1 MRALSKL
8 KQENLLFFDIET
20 ASVVGELQLDTPLFD
35 SWSYKVNRD
44 GKTMNNCDIIKTYSE
59 ESGLYPEFAKVV
71 SIVVG
76 KIVEDEIVLVT
87 FDDPDEVTLLNKFNR
102 LVERNIKDK
111 LCGFVNIGFD
121 TPFVFKRMVIN
132 GIIPNEKLDSSG
144 LKPWEVDEIDLAVIW
159 KGTSFARAS
168 LINIATAFGLPSP
181 KDDIS
186 GADVGRVYWAEG
198 AEGLKRIS
206 AYCRKDVATTINI
219 FRSMR
224 HEVPLEL
231 ADSESIEAVEA
242 VPETLINELFNGA
255 KYGVKEKNKLL
266 THLKSLEDKEREKSL
281 TLLDCIVSAAKGKKT
296 KITKAHVRALK
307 KQLEPCTKI

>member
-8 KQENLLFFDIET
+8 NDKNILFYDIET
-20 ASVVGELQLDTPLFD
+20 APVVGELKLDTPLFD
-35 SWSYKVNRD
+35 SWAYKVNRD
-44 GKTMNNCDIIKTYSE
+44 GKTMTNDEVIASYSV

-76 KIVEDEIVLVT
+76 KIIKDEIVLIT
-87 FDDPDEVTLLNKFNR
+87 IDNPDETDLLNKFNK
-102 LVERNIKDK
+102 LVGRTNNVKDK

-121 TPFVFKRMVIN
+121 TPFVFKRMIIN
-132 GIIPNEKLDSSG
+132 GITPHEKLDSSG

-198 AEGLKRIS
+198 AKGLKRIS
-206 AYCRKDVATTINI
+206 EYCRKDVATTVNI
-219 FRSMR
+219 LRAMR
-224 HEVPLEL
+224 GEVPLEV
-231 ADSESIEAVEA
+231 ADSDVEETDE
-242 VPETLINELFNGA
+242 PLTLIERLFNGA
-255 KYGVKEKNKLL
+255 KYGEPEKAQILEKLQAM
-266 THLKSLEDKEREKSL
+266 SNEDCTRAM
-281 TLLDCIVSAAKGKKT
+281 TLLDALTSAAKGKKT
-296 KITKAHVRALK
+296 KITKAHVRDLK
-307 KQLEPCTKI
+307 KEISNG

>member
-8 KQENLLFFDIET
+8 NEKNLLFFDIET
-20 ASVVGELQLDTPLFD
+20 APVVKELQLDTPLFD

-44 GKTMNNCDIIKTYSE
+44 GITLNNEEIIQKYSA

-76 KIVEDEIVLVT
+76 KIVNNEIVLIT
-87 FDDPDEVTLLNKFNR
+87 FDDPDEVDLLNKFNR

-121 TPFVFKRMVIN
+121 TPFIFKRMIIN
-132 GIIPNEKLDSSG
+132 GITPHDKLDSSG

-186 GADVGRVYWAEG
+186 GADVGRVYWSGEEG
-198 AEGLKRIS
+198 ALARIS
-206 AYCRKDVATTINI
+206 AYCRKDVETTINL
-219 FRSMR
+219 FKCMR
-224 HEVPLEL
+224 GEVPLTL
-231 ADSESIEAVEA
+231 ADSGSVEA
-242 VPETLINELFNGA
+242 EPDTLINKLFNGGA
-255 KYGVKEKNKLL
+255 YGKKEKEQLL
-266 THLKSLEDKEREKSL
+266 EHLKSLEEDERNKAL
-281 TLLDCIVSAAKGKKT
+281 TLLDCITSAAKGKKT
-296 KITKAHVRALK
+296 KITKAHIRTLK
-307 KQLEPCTKI
+307 KELESC